1 MASKCSHSDCRLT
14 CSSLVTPTPPVYLL
28 CPRQP
33 GTRGQKHKHGACPG
47 GVPGPQRVLSS
58 PVLRV
63 PALLALHALGTCRED
78 GIDEATG
85 SQAQVVLSLCVSLS
99 QLNLSRPIEEQG
111 PLDVI
116 IHKLTDVILEA
127 DQNDSQALELVHRFQ
142 VRGGGG
148 QGGGEWWLGTALCL
162 SEAVELSCWVTV
174 DTALPLPRCGHV
186 VGAFPARVSVFGGEM
201 GPLVATP
208 VCRLPLEI

>member
-1 MASKCSHSDCRLT
+1 MFQAAWHSGT
-14 CSSLVTPTPPVYLL
+14 EA
-28 CPRQP
+28 Q
-33 GTRGQKHKHGACPG
+33 TRGLPWRSSRASASPVQSCPASAGPPRTPCPG
-47 GVPGPQRVLSS
+47 DVQRGWDRRGHGLTSS
-58 PVLRV
+58 S
-63 PALLALHALGTCRED
+63 C
-78 GIDEATG
+78 
-85 SQAQVVLSLCVSLS
+85 SFSLCVSLS

-174 DTALPLPRCGHV
+174 DTALPLPRRGHV